1 MGFLISTEVEP
12 TNYIVN
18 NYELGVFY
26 KEMKYVSFKPIV
38 EELRNNNFDIE
49 LVRRGAASAYSI
61 LGSGIDN

>member
-1 MGFLISTEVEP
+1 M
-12 TNYIVN
+12 N